1 MMSVRG
7 KILWAA
13 SAVLLVFL
21 YLASSTDLIIK
32 EKVREIHTVSI
43 VLDDVNDTYYQNFKK
58 GVDQAARDY
67 YADTS
72 YITLYEEVSQEE
84 QTKLVDR
91 EVGDGADA
99 VVVIPVDAEA
109 FQGAIQGKW
118 PETPLVVLGAGED
131 HPGVN
136 ARIYVDNFQAGRL
149 LAEKALEEV
158 PEGTRFWLLSAL
170 GEEGRTDQVLEGVLD
185 VLGSQGAEY
194 EEKREWQF
202 SGENREEAAAQFAA
216 TADQLPG
223 AAVIALD
230 RESLMGLAEYL
241 KSDASCREQ
250 LSGVY
255 GLGSTTSLL
264 NSLDAGV
271 IDGLVTYDQYTAG
284 YLCVERAIEAIR
296 DGDVKKPV
304 RMNHYYITKENMRDK
319 KYEAMLY
326 PMD

>member
-99 VVVIPVDAEA
+99 VVVIPVDAEE

-149 LAEKALEEV
+149 LAEKALGG
-158 PEGTRFWLLSAL
+158 PGSGFSPPSGRR
-170 GEEGRTDQVLEGVLD
+170 GGRTRSWKECWMCWRARGQSTRRR
-185 VLGSQGAEY
+185 GSG
-194 EEKREWQF
+194 
-202 SGENREEAAAQFAA
+202 SS
-216 TADQLPG
+216 PG
-223 AAVIALD
+223 
-230 RESLMGLAEYL
+230 RTGRRPPRSL
-241 KSDASCREQ
+241 RRQ
-250 LSGVY
+250 R
-255 GLGSTTSLL
+255 TS
-264 NSLDAGV
+264 SPG
-271 IDGLVTYDQYTAG
+271 
-284 YLCVERAIEAIR
+284 RR
-296 DGDVKKPV
+296 
-304 RMNHYYITKENMRDK
+304 
-319 KYEAMLY
+319 
-326 PMD
+326 